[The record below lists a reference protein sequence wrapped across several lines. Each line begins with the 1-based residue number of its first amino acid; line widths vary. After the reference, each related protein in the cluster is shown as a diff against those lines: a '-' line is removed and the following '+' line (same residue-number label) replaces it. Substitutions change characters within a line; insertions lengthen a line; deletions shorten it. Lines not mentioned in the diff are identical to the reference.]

1 MNIVLRSL
9 YPLLRGRQ
17 RVIIYPRQGTCCV
30 ADTVNSQAR
39 MSEIHS
45 SSNASG
51 QIDVSQ
57 VRHEKKLLRKQV
69 KRKLAG
75 LSEEDIAVQ
84 SEKVGRIV
92 LENLKLLDKV
102 SCMTLFIACPRLK
115 EVDTGPILRRALGE
129 DGQGEEKKVYLPRV
143 LDSDSNMHFLRTH
156 SGDSYDI
163 VPPFGIHEPTE
174 FLSNGSKREDVLH
187 TDSRLEVIFMP
198 GLAFTKDGRRLGRGG
213 GYYDTFIDKYM
224 IHAREKNWAQKPLLV
239 ALAFDQQIVDSIPV
253 DDHDQSIDMIVTPT
267 NVFYPGEKPV
277 WMR

>member
-1 MNIVLRSL
+1 MFIHPRPGTFCAVDSGNA
-9 YPLLRGRQ
+9 RGK
-17 RVIIYPRQGTCCV
+17 
-30 ADTVNSQAR
+30 

-45 SSNASG
+45 SSHASSQLDVA
-51 QIDVSQ
+51 QI
-57 VRHEKKLLRKQV
+57 RHEKKLLRKKV
-69 KRKLAG
+69 KRELAG
-75 LSEEDIAVQ
+75 LTEEDMSVQ

-92 LENLKLLDKV
+92 LEDLKLLDKI
-102 SCMTLFIACPRLK
+102 SCMTMFIACPRLK
-115 EVDTGPILRRALGE
+115 EVDTGPILRKALGE

-156 SGDSYDI
+156 SGDSYDV

-174 FLSNGSKREDVLH
+174 FLSDGSKREDVLH
-187 TDSRLEVIFMP
+187 VDSRLEVIFMP

-213 GYYDTFIDKYM
+213 GYYDTFIEKYM
-224 IHAREKNWAQKPLLV
+224 IHAREKNWVDKPLLV

-253 DDHDQSIDMIVTPT
+253 DGHDQSVDIIVTPS